1 MVYEKEMKGRHSVRR
16 FTDRMIEGDVLA
28 RLQEKIDS
36 VNLESGMKITL
47 VLGEPRSFKS
57 IMTKMTGF
65 KNAVNYIACIGPKG
79 NDLPMKAGYYGEDL
93 VLFAQSLGLN
103 TCWAMMCRKSMDTDE
118 GYEQVINI
126 AVGYGE
132 EQGVP
137 HKNRPVSDVADLEGK
152 PEWFVKGVEAA
163 MLAPTGI
170 NAQKFRFDIV
180 DGKVSLTG
188 GKSTLKR
195 IDLGIV
201 KFHFECGAGK
211 ENFEWAE

>member
-1 MVYEKEMKGRHSVRR
+1 MVYEQEIVNRHSVRKY
-16 FTDRMIEGDVLA
+16 TDGKIEGDVLA
-28 RLQEKIDS
+28 RLQDKIES
-36 VNLESGMKITL
+36 VNRESGMKIQL
-47 VLGEPRSFKS
+47 VLDEPRSFKGF
-57 IMTKMTGF
+57 MTKMTGF

-79 NDLPMKAGYYGEDL
+79 DDLPMKAGYYGEDI
-93 VLFAQSLGLN
+93 VLYAQSLGLN
-103 TCWAMMCRKSMDTDE
+103 TCWAMMCKKSLDADD

-170 NAQKFRFDIV
+170 NAQKFRFDLV
-180 DGKVSLTG
+180 DGRVSLTG
-188 GKSTLKR
+188 GKSALKQV
-195 IDLGIV
+195 DLGIV

-211 ENFEWAE
+211 ENFEWSE

>member
-1 MVYEKEMKGRHSVRR
+1 MVYEQEIVNRHSVRKY
-16 FTDRMIEGDVLA
+16 TDGKIEGDVLA
-28 RLQEKIDS
+28 RLQDKIES
-36 VNLESGMKITL
+36 VNRESGMKIQL
-47 VLGEPRSFKS
+47 VLDEPRSFKGF
-57 IMTKMTGF
+57 MTKMTGF

-79 NDLPMKAGYYGEDL
+79 DDLPMKAGYYGEDI
-93 VLFAQSLGLN
+93 VLYAQSLGLN
-103 TCWAMMCRKSMDTDE
+103 TCWAMMCKKSLDADD

-170 NAQKFRFDIV
+170 NAQKFRFDLV

-188 GKSTLKR
+188 GKSALKQV
-195 IDLGIV
+195 DLGIV

-211 ENFEWAE
+211 ENFEWSE

>member
-1 MVYEKEMKGRHSVRR
+1 MVYEQEIVNRHSVRKY
-16 FTDRMIEGDVLA
+16 TDGKIEGDVLA
-28 RLQEKIDS
+28 RLQDKIES
-36 VNLESGMKITL
+36 VNRESGMKIQL
-47 VLGEPRSFKS
+47 VLDEPRSFKGF
-57 IMTKMTGF
+57 MTKMTGF

-79 NDLPMKAGYYGEDL
+79 DDLPMKAGYYGEDI
-93 VLFAQSLGLN
+93 VLYAQSLGLN
-103 TCWAMMCRKSMDTDE
+103 TCWAMMCKKSMDTDD

-170 NAQKFRFDIV
+170 NAQKFRFDLV
-180 DGKVSLTG
+180 DGRVSLTG
-188 GKSTLKR
+188 GKSALKQV
-195 IDLGIV
+195 DLGIV

-211 ENFEWAE
+211 ENFQWSE

>member
-1 MVYEKEMKGRHSVRR
+1 MVYEQEIVNRHSVRKY
-16 FTDRMIEGDVLA
+16 TDGKIEGDVLA
-28 RLQEKIDS
+28 RLQDKIES
-36 VNLESGMKITL
+36 VNRESGMKIQL
-47 VLGEPRSFKS
+47 VLDEPRSFKGF
-57 IMTKMTGF
+57 MTKMTGF

-79 NDLPMKAGYYGEDL
+79 DDLPMKAGYYGEDI
-93 VLFAQSLGLN
+93 VLYAQSLGLN
-103 TCWAMMCRKSMDTDE
+103 TCWAMMCKKSLDADD

-170 NAQKFRFDIV
+170 NAQKFRFDLV
-180 DGKVSLTG
+180 DGRVSLTG
-188 GKSTLKR
+188 GKSALKQV
-195 IDLGIV
+195 DLGIV

-211 ENFEWAE
+211 ENFQWSE